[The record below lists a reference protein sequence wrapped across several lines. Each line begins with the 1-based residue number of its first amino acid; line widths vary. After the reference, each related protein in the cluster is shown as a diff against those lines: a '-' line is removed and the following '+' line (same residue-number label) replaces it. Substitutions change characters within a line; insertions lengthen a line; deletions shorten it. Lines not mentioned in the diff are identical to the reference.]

1 MLQIF
6 LFKNIWC
13 SLNFGNGSLRE
24 HGLLLVGKEDEGIK
38 KGKQKILNLNLVS
51 LRF

>member
-24 HGLLLVGKEDEGIK
+24 HGLLLVGEEDEGIK
-38 KGKQKILNLNLVS
+38 KENK
-51 LRF
+51 RF